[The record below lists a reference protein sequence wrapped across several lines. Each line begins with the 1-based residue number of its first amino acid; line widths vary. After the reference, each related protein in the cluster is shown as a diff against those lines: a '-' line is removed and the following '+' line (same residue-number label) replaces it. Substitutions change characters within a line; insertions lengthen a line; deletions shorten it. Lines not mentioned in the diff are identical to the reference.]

1 MWPIRGYETL
11 QIDFLDTNY
20 PPVLFSLGFPLSKDG
35 ELRYVAREG
44 KIDNQINGT
53 VSEREVARRWMHKGT
68 LRCRHRTTAFALD
81 LRTWRP
87 PTGSVGVLRKIK
99 SKIHED
105 SSVSEWIGGER
116 DEYSL

>member
-1 MWPIRGYETL
+1 MA
-11 QIDFLDTNY
+11 
-20 PPVLFSLGFPLSKDG
+20 
-35 ELRYVAREG
+35 RYVAREG
-44 KIDNQINGT
+44 KIDNQINGA
-53 VSEREVARRWMHKGT
+53 VSEREVWRWMQKGT

-81 LRTWRP
+81 LHGGHRLDR
-87 PTGSVGVLRKIK
+87 SVLRKIK